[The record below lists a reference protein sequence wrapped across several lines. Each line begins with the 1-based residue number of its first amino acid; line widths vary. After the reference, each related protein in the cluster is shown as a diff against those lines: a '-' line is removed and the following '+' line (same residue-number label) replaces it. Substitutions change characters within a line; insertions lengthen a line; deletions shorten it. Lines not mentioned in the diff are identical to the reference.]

1 MVAGYAAFWSDPRFN
16 LAKALI
22 AVFGTTNCAIILVQM
37 YIMYGSVWKTDD
49 DFKCLDDEEMYKS
62 PIKPREPLLE
72 QKKKVN

>member
-37 YIMYGSVWKTDD
+37 YIIYGTVWKSDD
-49 DFKCLDDEEMYKS
+49 D
-62 PIKPREPLLE
+62 
-72 QKKKVN
+72 